1 MNKLRRVKKQE
12 GNNMPRV
19 KPLGRAD
26 PREAQVRQKI
36 GGILMALNG
45 NSTRLAELTGIK
57 YGTLMKRIG
66 KGGDIGSMRLSE
78 LWAIEDLEGR
88 IL

>member
-1 MNKLRRVKKQE
+1 
-12 GNNMPRV
+12 MPRV
-19 KPLGRAD
+19 KALIRTD
-26 PREAQVRQKI
+26 PREVEVKQKI
-36 GGILMALNG
+36 GGILALLHG
-45 NSTRLAELTGIK
+45 NNTRLAELTGIK